1 MSEEV
6 VEKKKVKKP
15 VKKKSGKCDFACIEA
30 CLKELEGSN
39 KKQHKMARINLRNA
53 LKLLK

>member
-6 VEKKKVKKP
+6 VEKKKAKKP
-15 VKKKSGKCDFACIEA
+15 VKKKSGKCDFACIEL
-30 CLKELEGSN
+30 CLKELERSN
-39 KKQHKMARINLRNA
+39 KKQHKMACVSLRNA